1 MLLQWTIVYR
11 ELVTQHRKKK
21 TNAFADPL
29 DGREWDGF
37 GWIVNWFETSAER
50 RTKAT
55 EGVLGA
61 ARSTKLT
68 TAASRSDAPGFASSC
83 SLRSAVCDPAQARAS
98 PNK

>member
-11 ELVTQHRKKK
+11 ELVTQHRKKR

-37 GWIVNWFETSAER
+37 GWIVNWFEKSAER
-50 RTKAT
+50 RSKT
-55 EGVLGA
+55 EGVPGS

-68 TAASRSDAPGFASSC
+68 TNAPGFTSSC
-83 SLRSAVCDPAQARAS
+83 SLRSGPGPRI
-98 PNK
+98 P

>member
-11 ELVTQHRKKK
+11 ELVTQHRKKR

-37 GWIVNWFETSAER
+37 GWIVNWFEKSAER

-83 SLRSAVCDPAQARAS
+83 SLRSAACDPAQARAS

>member
-11 ELVTQHRKKK
+11 ELVTQHRKKR

-37 GWIVNWFETSAER
+37 GWIVNWLEKSAER
-50 RTKAT
+50 RSKAT
-55 EGVLGA
+55 EGVPGS
-61 ARSTKLT
+61 ARSTKPT
-68 TAASRSDAPGFASSC
+68 TNAPGFASPC
-83 SLRSAVCDPAQARAS
+83 SLRSAACDPVQARAS

>member
-11 ELVTQHRKKK
+11 ELVTQHRKKR

-37 GWIVNWFETSAER
+37 GWIVSWFEKSAER
-50 RTKAT
+50 RSKAT
-55 EGVLGA
+55 EGAPGA

-68 TAASRSDAPGFASSC
+68 TAASRSDAPGFGSSC
-83 SLRSAVCDPAQARAS
+83 SLRSLRSGPGPRI
-98 PNK
+98 P